1 MVVNIFFFRGRTL
14 LAAFFENMSA
24 LIERMSSVAATS
36 FSSEFTNGNFSV
48 LEVFDDLLP
57 ANQTLGQVV
66 MLEADLLEA
75 NSSGGSILDCG
86 TMPDIVW
93 VKVCNVQVSI

>member
-1 MVVNIFFFRGRTL
+1 MVVNIFFRDRFL
-14 LAAFFENMSA
+14 LTAVFENMSA
-24 LIERMSSVAATS
+24 LVGKMSSVAANS
-36 FSSEFTNGNFSV
+36 LASEFTDGNFSV
-48 LEVFDDLLP
+48 FFDDLLP

-93 VKVCNVQVSI
+93 VKVCTVQVSI